1 MMEAACWVPYE
12 QQALSGER
20 NAGLVVDNEPI
31 ETVQNYT
38 YLETLI

>member
-1 MMEAACWVPYE
+1 MEAVSRLVYE
-12 QQALSGER
+12 RQALSGER